1 MEWVVQLKGD
11 NSDLQELSETL
22 NSVEL
27 CITKENDGFS
37 LKSSNFNQLNDANE
51 VKEKAEE
58 LLLSIFGAARVA
70 FRMQRPLVV
79 NAVIKVNDDGTKLTT
94 RFLSDTMYAS
104 SSISLTIT
112 RNNGTV
118 EEIHQADPIPEWINI
133 AQNDENVAKV
143 LRLMGKGSI
152 DWVGLYRIYD
162 VIEHDVGGIPN
173 IVSNGWTSRNQIER
187 FRHTANSVG
196 AIGDLARHGVETT
209 DPPPNPMPFSEAE
222 SLINTIIHNWLH
234 TKV

>member
-1 MEWVVQLKGD
+1 MEWVVRLQGN
-11 NSDLQELSETL
+11 NSDLQELSKSL
-22 NSVEL
+22 NSAEL
-27 CITKENDGFS
+27 CITEENDKFL
-37 LKSSNFNQLNDANE
+37 LKSSSFNQLDDANE

-58 LLLSIFGAARVA
+58 LLPLICGAARAA
-70 FRMQRPLVV
+70 FRMRRQLVV
-79 NAVIKVNDDGTKLTT
+79 DAVIKINDDGT
-94 RFLSDTMYAS
+94 REPINFLSDTVYPS
-104 SSISLTIT
+104 SSTNLTIT

-118 EEIHQADPIPEWINI
+118 EEIHQADPIPGWINI
-133 AQNDENVAKV
+133 AQNDDNVAKV
-143 LRLMGKGSI
+143 LRLMGKGAI

-196 AIGDLARHGVETT
+196 AIGDLARHGVERTM
-209 DPPPNPMPFSEAE
+209 PPPNPMSFSEAE
-222 SLINTIIHNWLH
+222 SFINTIIHNWLQ

>member
-11 NSDLQELSETL
+11 NSDLQELSESL
-22 NSVEL
+22 SSVEL
-27 CITKENDGFS
+27 GITKENDKFF
-37 LKSSNFNQLNDANE
+37 LKSSNFNQLNNANE

-58 LLLSIFGAARVA
+58 FLLSICGAARVA

-79 NAVIKVNDDGTKLTT
+79 DAVIKVNDDGTKLTT

-133 AQNDENVAKV
+133 AQNDENVAKI
-143 LRLMGKGSI
+143 LRLMGKGAI
-152 DWVGLYRIYD
+152 DWVSLYRIYD
-162 VIEHDVGGIPN
+162 VIEYDVGGISN
-173 IVSNGWTSRNQIER
+173 IVSNGWTSSNQIER
-187 FRHTANSVG
+187 FKHTANSVG
-196 AIGDLARHGVETT
+196 AIGDIARHGVETT
-209 DPPPNPMPFSEAE
+209 DPPRNPMQFSEAK
-222 SLINTIIHNWLH
+222 SLIETIIHNWLH